1 MDEWSAIIKVEST
14 NSPKYDIIKTKEG
27 EKHDLRQRIQGKC
40 IKIIRRNRGKKAADQ
55 LGLPYY
61 TIAEWRK
68 ARTRYG
74 PNAIVGSGNKRL
86 PLDPNEQRILEL
98 ERENMELRHANEILQ
113 EALGFF
119 AKNRKK

>member
-1 MDEWSAIIKVEST
+1 MTYDKAFKESALKLSDEIG
-14 NSPKYDIIKTKEG
+14 P
-27 EKHDLRQRIQGKC
+27 
-40 IKIIRRNRGKKAADQ
+40 KKAAEQ

-68 ARTRYG
+68 NRTRYG
-74 PNAIVGSGNKRL
+74 ERAIIGSGHKRL
-86 PLDPNEQRILEL
+86 PAEVKDQRIYEL

-119 AKNRKK
+119 AKSRKK

>member
-1 MDEWSAIIKVEST
+1 MTYDKEFKESALKLSDEIGV
-14 NSPKYDIIKTKEG
+14 
-27 EKHDLRQRIQGKC
+27 
-40 IKIIRRNRGKKAADQ
+40 KKAADQ

-86 PLDPNEQRILEL
+86 PLDPNEQRIMEL

>member
-1 MDEWSAIIKVEST
+1 MTYDKEFKVSALKLSDEIGV
-14 NSPKYDIIKTKEG
+14 
-27 EKHDLRQRIQGKC
+27 
-40 IKIIRRNRGKKAADQ
+40 KKAAEQ

-74 PNAIVGSGNKRL
+74 ANAIVGSGHKRL
-86 PLDPNEQRILEL
+86 QRILEL
-98 ERENMELRHANEILQ
+98 ERENMELRRANEILQ

-119 AKNRKK
+119 ARNRKK

>member
-1 MDEWSAIIKVEST
+1 MTYDKEFKESALKLSDEIGV
-14 NSPKYDIIKTKEG
+14 
-27 EKHDLRQRIQGKC
+27 
-40 IKIIRRNRGKKAADQ
+40 KKAAEQ

-74 PNAIVGSGNKRL
+74 ANAIVGSGHKRM
-86 PLDPNEQRILEL
+86 PTDPNEQRILEL
-98 ERENMELRHANEILQ
+98 ERENMELRRANEILQ

-119 AKNRKK
+119 ANNRKK